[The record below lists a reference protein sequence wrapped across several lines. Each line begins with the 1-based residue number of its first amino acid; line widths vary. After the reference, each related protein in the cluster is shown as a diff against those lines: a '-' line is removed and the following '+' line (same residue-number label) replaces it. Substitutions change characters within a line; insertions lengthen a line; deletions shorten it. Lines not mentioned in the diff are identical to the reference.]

1 MQYTIIARKIM
12 RKQGEPV
19 CKRYKI
25 FHLCLLQ
32 NCKNVVREFA
42 IALQFEVLSKQSWQT
57 RVPSRLALGCI
68 LALARSLNKRGT
80 REFEIF
86 EFDDLLTTPI
96 YRS

>member
-1 MQYTIIARKIM
+1 MPIPIMQYTIIARKIM

-25 FHLCLLQ
+25 FHLCLLR

-68 LALARSLNKRGT
+68 LAFGT
-80 REFEIF
+80 ESKQTWYSEI
-86 EFDDLLTTPI
+86 
-96 YRS
+96 